1 MPNIGDLIREKRT
14 EKKISQR
21 KLAELCGMSY
31 SHICRLEKGEN
42 IPTLD
47 TITKIS
53 NALGVPP
60 DTFTFDENNE
70 LSEFTKQSV
79 QQFMNEEVD
88 LYLKLIAHI
97 NDNYCIDKFDLSV
110 LTTNRN
116 FEDLRGLIID
126 VVKSRLGTYTDNK
139 KTK

>member
-1 MPNIGDLIREKRT
+1 MPSIGDLIKEKRT
-14 EKKISQR
+14 EKNISQR

-60 DTFTFDENNE
+60 DIFTFDENDE
-70 LSEFTKQSV
+70 LSEFMKQSI
-79 QQFMNEEVD
+79 QQLMDSEVD
-88 LYLKLIAHI
+88 LFLNLISHI

-110 LTTNRN
+110 LTN
-116 FEDLRGLIID
+116 
-126 VVKSRLGTYTDNK
+126 
-139 KTK
+139 